1 MATRTKEDNA
11 LATSL
16 QRVVNDVEEAVDSI
30 GAALATESRWKA
42 SKAASAYKK
51 ALQDAK
57 TKIKQAETAM
67 RDVAKSLY

>member
-16 QRVVNDVEEAVDSI
+16 QSVVNDIEEAVDSI

-57 TKIKQAETAM
+57 TKIGHAENAL
-67 RDVAKSLY
+67 RNIAKSLY